1 MFLSFS
7 SFDGIL
13 NKNKSFDLLQNAV
26 KGRINNRKGDGS
38 KDLGKISMNL

>member
-26 KGRINNRKGDGS
+26 LGRINNREGLKEVRIW
-38 KDLGKISMNL
+38 GKLV